1 MAKDFSK
8 LQKFVEAA
16 LTNPAHPVYKM
27 GMTHSPIL
35 QHYAVNVRLL
45 QGMSGE
51 QWFAD
56 YPEKTARLEEVMKL
70 CEEDTPAP
78 QKVDMTDPDIERI
91 KREAEIDAI
100 TQLRSDFE
108 ELKKQMSAKPAE
120 KPEEKP
126 EEKDEGAT

>member
-35 QHYAVNVRLL
+35 QHYAANVTMLES
-45 QGMSGE
+45 MSGE
-51 QWFAD
+51 QWFTD
-56 YPEKTARLEEVMKL
+56 YPDKTARLEEVMKL
-70 CEEDTPAP
+70 CEDESEESPEP
-78 QKVDMTDPDIERI
+78 ETDSL
-91 KREAEIDAI
+91 
-100 TQLRSDFE
+100 TQLRADVE
-108 ELKKQMSAKPAE
+108 ALKKQMSAKSAE

-126 EEKDEGAT
+126 EIKPEEKDEEVA